1 MVAVGGDTEVGGR
14 DRILRE
20 KGKLWKASE
29 RLVKRGENHLSV
41 IFPGSFSLNPTENVI
56 STLLLPLPPSFWV
69 SKTPSLLLTLKQPMS
84 STQISREGG
93 SAELFLPWGGNGQA
107 QAGVPGKSSGT
118 GQGRLAL
125 GKGDGKGLELVLFF
139 PSPLCRWRWRDLKVK
154 LLIAVQPLLSGCC
167 SEMVTSLSFL
177 VQNSKL

>member
-14 DRILRE
+14 DRILCE

-69 SKTPSLLLTLKQPMS
+69 SKTPPLLLTLKQPMS
-84 STQISREGG
+84 STQISREGA
-93 SAELFLPWGGNGQA
+93 SAGLFLPWGGNGQA
-107 QAGVPGKSSGT
+107 QAGGPGKSSGT
-118 GQGRLAL
+118 GQGRWKGPGAGIVFSFTSMQVEMEGSESKIIKCSTTSSVRLLLWNGNQSFISGTEQQAL
-125 GKGDGKGLELVLFF
+125 K
-139 PSPLCRWRWRDLKVK
+139 
-154 LLIAVQPLLSGCC
+154 
-167 SEMVTSLSFL
+167 
-177 VQNSKL
+177 